1 MKLVF
6 SKRLLRLNNFIVWTY
21 IMLYNGARIGQG
33 FFNDALFAISFVFV
47 LILFAIVQEDY
58 IHADD

>member
-1 MKLVF
+1 
-6 SKRLLRLNNFIVWTY
+6 
-21 IMLYNGARIGQG
+21 MLYNGARIGQG